1 MNRIRQKALGAFY
14 TPEILARYIAGMVMS
29 LYKPD
34 LKSRTNIID
43 PASGDSILLRT
54 TVHAASE
61 RNIPVRV
68 LGIDKDRDAIIRS
81 EKLFSTIDCPSNFV
95 QTDGLYPMEC
105 EAPKEGWSKLEH
117 EYFPT
122 GANLIVSNP
131 PWGTDKG
138 IYDTAQKCFDTARG
152 QFDIY
157 DLFIETCINIL
168 GGGGCYGIVVPD
180 SIYSQEHTEVRKLLL
195 QKTELK
201 YIIRIGEGFFP
212 NVNMAISLIF
222 GIKGNPTS
230 SKSHIKCAHLSTI
243 ERKKV
248 LAGETSFNEAVR
260 GSLINIPA
268 KYMIDMGYSFVT
280 DVKSCDKSLMQ
291 QLHECSHISD
301 VTSSQRGVELSKKG
315 VILQCAKCSEWF
327 PLPRTTSTFVICPHC
342 RCKLPIDT
350 LCKKGIITSNPRTNS
365 RQFISGEN
373 IARYKCT
380 PISYIELG
388 VKGINYKSETLYKE
402 PKIIVR
408 KTGVGITAGM
418 DYNNCWVNQV
428 VYILRRK
435 QDLPSCITNEVIL
448 AILNSRILTYY
459 IIKDKGSN
467 GWKTHAYL
475 SQSDVGSLPF
485 PQIDVSDPKIV
496 ETLSR
501 ITTLVEQLAKDDE
514 YISPEKDS
522 EIERYVAGLFG
533 LNKQQYQVI
542 FDAIKGVQQMIPFRR
557 LGTISPE
564 HIFENGI

>member
-14 TPEILARYIAGMVMS
+14 TPDILANYIAGMVMS

-34 LKSRTNIID
+34 SKSRTYIID

-54 TVHAASE
+54 AVHAASE
-61 RNIPVRV
+61 RKIPVSV
-68 LGIDKDRDAIIRS
+68 LGIDKDEDAIVRS
-81 EKLFSTIDCPSNFV
+81 EKIFSTIECPSNFV
-95 QTDGLYPMEC
+95 QTDGLYPLGC
-105 EAPKEGWSKLEH
+105 EFPNEGWSKLEQK
-117 EYFPT
+117 YFPT

-131 PWGTDKG
+131 PWGTDKS
-138 IYDTAQKCFDTARG
+138 IYNNAHQCFGTARG

-168 GGGGCYGIVVPD
+168 GVGGCYGIVVPD
-180 SIYSQEHTEVRKLLL
+180 SIYGQEHMNIRKLLL

-222 GIKGNPTS
+222 GIKGKPTS
-230 SKSHIKCAHLSTI
+230 SKSHIKCAHLSTSD
-243 ERKKV
+243 RKKV
-248 LAGETSFNEAVR
+248 LTGKTSFNDAIRE
-260 GSLINIPA
+260 SLTNIPA
-268 KYMIDMGYSFVT
+268 KYMIDMGYSFIT

-291 QLHECSHISD
+291 QLHKCTHISD
-301 VTSSQRGVELSKKG
+301 VASSQRGVELSKKG
-315 VILQCAKCSEWF
+315 IILQCTECCAWF
-327 PLPRTTSTFVICPHC
+327 PLPRTTSTVVLCPHC
-342 RCKLPIDT
+342 HCKLPIDT
-350 LCKKGIITSNPRTNS
+350 LRKKSIITSNPCANS

-373 IARYKCT
+373 IARYKSMSV
-380 PISYIELG
+380 SYIELG
-388 VKGINYKSETLYKE
+388 VNGINYKSETLYKE

-418 DYNNCWVNQV
+418 DYDNCWVNQV

-448 AILNSRILTYY
+448 AILNSRILTYF

-485 PQIDVSDPKIV
+485 PQIDVGDPKIV

-501 ITTLVEQLAKDDE
+501 ITTLVEQIAKDDKD
-514 YISPEKDS
+514 ISPEKDS

-533 LNKQQYQVI
+533 LNKQQYQI
-542 FDAIKGVQQMIPFRR
+542 IYDAIKGVQQMIPFRR

-564 HIFENGI
+564 HIFGNGI